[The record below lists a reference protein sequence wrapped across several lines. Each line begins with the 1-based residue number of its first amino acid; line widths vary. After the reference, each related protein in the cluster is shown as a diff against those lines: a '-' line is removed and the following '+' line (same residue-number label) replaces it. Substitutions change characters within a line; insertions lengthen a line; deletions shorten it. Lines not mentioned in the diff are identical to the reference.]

1 MVKKKTHPFMEPIFQ
16 EFKLRDILQ
25 VIVGATI
32 LAVPIG
38 FTEETWRL
46 GEALPLANIMGLL
59 AMSIIFISLF
69 TFYHY
74 HNKFP
79 RRHWDQFVKRVFFT
93 YFFSFAAVA
102 IIMILIQQAPLYE
115 NTALALKRIVIVTF
129 PSSMSAAVADTIK

>member
-1 MVKKKTHPFMEPIFQ
+1 MVKKKAHNFIEPIFQ
-16 EFKLRDILQ
+16 EFKLQDVLQ
-25 VIVGATI
+25 VIIGATI

-46 GEALPLANIMGLL
+46 GETLPFANILGIL
-59 AMSIIFISLF
+59 ALSIIFISLF

-102 IIMILIQQAPLYE
+102 LIMVLIQQAPWS
-115 NTALALKRIVIVTF
+115 TDSMIAIKRIIIVTF